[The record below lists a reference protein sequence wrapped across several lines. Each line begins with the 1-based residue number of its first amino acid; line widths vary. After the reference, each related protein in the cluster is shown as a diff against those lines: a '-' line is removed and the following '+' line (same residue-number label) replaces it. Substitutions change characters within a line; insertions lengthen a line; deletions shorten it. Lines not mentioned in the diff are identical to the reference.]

1 MSALR
6 SVRSWIR
13 QTCLKCWT
21 PPEAP
26 GLLRPTLLRGWVNRG
41 MFGELLHS
49 LRLGRTVH
57 QGGVHLANFGELRH
71 GEVRRTSLLRASV
84 NKAASVSAPA
94 RNMPKAVHLSNALV
108 YTGRKE
114 VRMWQSRSKMRLRM
128 KSTQSPT
135 DSSDSCA
142 HRNRL
147 VRTKGNVHET
157 IAVPSGAY
165 PRGHA
170 DLWLCCGGAET
181 SNEDGSDP
189 KLQLQAGP
197 HHHQAG
203 DEGQMDQQ
211 GQHHAHRDGEQ
222 RSVRLRTFE
231 AGTELFAHLQDS
243 GKDEQVPLRDTSRYE
258 GKRRRQAL
266 AVDEGKR
273 S

>member
-1 MSALR
+1 M
-6 SVRSWIR
+6 
-13 QTCLKCWT
+13 
-21 PPEAP
+21 
-26 GLLRPTLLRGWVNRG
+26 
-41 MFGELLHS
+41 
-49 LRLGRTVH
+49 
-57 QGGVHLANFGELRH
+57 ANFGERRH
-71 GEVRRTSLLRASV
+71 GEVRRILLLRASV
-84 NKAASVSAPA
+84 NKAASVSALA
-94 RNMPKAVHLSNALV
+94 RNVPKAVHLSNALV

-114 VRMWQSRSKMRLRM
+114 LRMWQSRSKMRLRRM
-128 KSTQSPT
+128 KSIQSHT
-135 DSSDSCA
+135 HSSDSCA
-142 HRNRL
+142 HRKRL

-170 DLWLCCGGAET
+170 DLWLCCGGAEP

-189 KLQLQAGP
+189 GLQLQAGP

-211 GQHHAHRDGEQ
+211 GQHHAHRHGEQ

-231 AGTELFAHLQDS
+231 AGTELFAHLQDR
-243 GKDEQVPLRDTSRYE
+243 GKDEQVPLRDTYRYE

-273 S
+273 PYSALQ